1 LHDLIRDDRRAGL
14 DHAQDWGDVRRE
26 LCSDSEAVWTETG
39 TYEQFAVVKYNVD
52 PTVPGRGWAIFLHDE
67 SAVPPDG

>member
-14 DHAQDWGDVRRE
+14 DRAQDWGDVRRE